1 MSLQLQRGRGTHA
14 AGNMTQQN
22 AVRIPQAGERERD
35 STERKKRSC
44 FTYIMVLYWSLH
56 RFGSIELHY
65 GTSQTWIF
73 FFAYG
78 RIHAVTYVKEKL
90 KTMCDEKASVAI
102 FVTK

>member
-1 MSLQLQRGRGTHA
+1 MGLLKLG
-14 AGNMTQQN
+14 
-22 AVRIPQAGERERD
+22 
-35 STERKKRSC
+35 
-44 FTYIMVLYWSLH
+44 F
-56 RFGSIELHY
+56 
-65 GTSQTWIF
+65 F